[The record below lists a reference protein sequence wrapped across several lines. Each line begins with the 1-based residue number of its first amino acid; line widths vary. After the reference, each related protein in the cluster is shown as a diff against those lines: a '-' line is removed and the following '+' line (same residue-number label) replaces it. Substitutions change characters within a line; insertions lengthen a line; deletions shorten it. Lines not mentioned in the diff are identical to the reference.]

1 VAECWIVNSS
11 PLISLDRIGLLDIL
25 GRLGREVVIP
35 RGVLDEIAR
44 GPAPITPSRLATHRT
59 VVISAIDPIVA
70 GWDLGRG
77 ESEVL
82 TWAASQRQASAILDD
97 LAARRCAASL
107 GIEPHGTLFVLLE
120 AKKAGLVPAV
130 APLIEMVRAKGL
142 FVSDSLVAKVLR
154 RAGETR

>member
-1 VAECWIVNSS
+1 MAECWIVNSS

-25 GRLGREVVIP
+25 GRLCRDVVIP

-44 GPAPITPSRLATHRT
+44 GPAPIAPSRLGIHRT
-59 VVISAIDPIVA
+59 VVVSAIDPIVA

-82 TWAASQRQASAILDD
+82 TWAASQRQALAILDD

-107 GIEPHGTLFVLLE
+107 GIEPHGTMFILLE
-120 AKKAGLVPAV
+120 AKKAGIIPAV
-130 APLIEMVRAKGL
+130 APLIEMIRAKGL

-154 RAGETR
+154 RAGEAR

>member
-1 VAECWIVNSS
+1 MAECWIVNSS

-35 RGVLDEIAR
+35 SGVLDEIAR
-44 GPAPITPSRLATHRT
+44 GPAPILPGRLAIHRT
-59 VVISAIDPIVA
+59 VAISAIDPIVA

-82 TWAASQRQASAILDD
+82 TWAASQRQALAILDD

-120 AKKAGLVPAV
+120 AKKAGIVPAV
-130 APLIEMVRAKGL
+130 APPDRSGPSQGA
-142 FVSDSLVAKVLR
+142 LR
-154 RAGETR
+154 FRFPRRQGSSSRR

>member
-1 VAECWIVNSS
+1 MAECWIVNSS

-25 GRLGREVVIP
+25 GRLGRKVVIP

-44 GPAPITPSRLATHRT
+44 GPAPITPNRLAIHQT
-59 VVISAIDPIVA
+59 VDISAIDPIVA

-82 TWAASQRQASAILDD
+82 TWAASQRQALAILDD

-120 AKKAGLVPAV
+120 AKKAGIVPAV
-130 APLIEMVRAKGL
+130 APLIELARAKGL
-142 FVSDSLVAKVLR
+142 FVSDSLVVKVLR

>member
-1 VAECWIVNSS
+1 MAECWIVNSS

-25 GRLGREVVIP
+25 GRLGPEVVIP
-35 RGVLDEIAR
+35 RGVLAEIAR
-44 GPAPITPSRLATHRT
+44 GPAPINPSRLAIHQT
-59 VVISAIDPIVA
+59 VDISAIDPVVA

-82 TWAASQRQASAILDD
+82 TWAASQRQAVAILDD

-120 AKKAGLVPAV
+120 AKKAGIVPAV
-130 APLIEMVRAKGL
+130 APLIELVRAKGL